1 MKVRHNPSMER
12 GYIIFDHI
20 DLHVE
25 VPVVPSLTLP
35 EVRKWR
41 PCTSPKLSATVIWIG
56 VIGLSGGY
64 KVLFGFQ
71 YY

>member
-41 PCTSPKLSATVIWIG
+41 PCTSPKLSAIATLTAATGQREVFSII
-56 VIGLSGGY
+56 I
-64 KVLFGFQ
+64 
-71 YY
+71 